1 MSVFY
6 VSCQED
12 SSFLNQIII
21 APRRVGSSLSPPPET
36 CLVVCIN
43 AQNSLSRSRNLF
55 HFSTESFGS
64 IPARWPRSSQSFL
77 LSTLTLLLTS
87 WFLLCILYIWDLF
100 FWGRGGGGTKAEHS
114 YWGTSGLKSWITLI
128 NLLNLTINF
137 LEQDKERTSQNTTYN
152 AVLCISVT
160 FQEKSPLFG
169 NIFIAF
175 LSLRKWFGP

>member
-1 MSVFY
+1 MMARDLVRTIRWVNSI
-6 VSCQED
+6 EE
-12 SSFLNQIII
+12 SSGLPGDFKK
-21 APRRVGSSLSPPPET
+21 R
-36 CLVVCIN
+36 
-43 AQNSLSRSRNLF
+43 
-55 HFSTESFGS
+55 
-64 IPARWPRSSQSFL
+64 PRSSQSFL

>member
-64 IPARWPRSSQSFL
+64 IPARWSGTQ
-77 LSTLTLLLTS
+77 
-87 WFLLCILYIWDLF
+87 CILRRRSPLHQIQGQQRLSQTAIVDFKPGLQQRQGTPRPWQSPVAFPRF
-100 FWGRGGGGTKAEHS
+100 F
-114 YWGTSGLKSWITLI
+114 
-128 NLLNLTINF
+128 
-137 LEQDKERTSQNTTYN
+137 
-152 AVLCISVT
+152 VLCPDPFSGISSASWANSPT
-160 FQEKSPLFG
+160 FWYACS
-169 NIFIAF
+169 
-175 LSLRKWFGP
+175 STH